1 MDFLKSFAI
10 AQAIIF
16 TLYVMYGL
24 FVYSFQCQY
33 TLAVAF
39 QGVSK
44 YSWQTVGN
52 VINLISTIIA
62 GGLYG
67 NIGLKIT
74 YVNVVERFFKGPP
87 LLSTKGRIYW
97 SILVVLF
104 WWVGFI
110 IGAAI
115 PQVQTLS
122 GMVGAAT
129 NMQVSLSPQGVSHS
143 DSLTLAPVHLLVPD
157 RLHVPLLASA

>member
-1 MDFLKSFAI
+1 
-10 AQAIIF
+10 
-16 TLYVMYGL
+16 LY
-24 FVYSFQCQY
+24 VYSFQGQY

-39 QGVSK
+39 QGVSR

-67 NIGLKIT
+67 NIGLKII
-74 YVNVVERFFKGPP
+74 YVNVVERYWGAPA
-87 LLSTKGRIYW
+87 LMTTKGRYCW
-97 SILVVLF
+97 GLTVLVF

-110 IGAAI
+110 IGSAI

-122 GMVGAAT
+122 GMVGAVT
-129 NMQVSLSPQGVSHS
+129 NMQFTYSFPTGFTFLYLVQLDYSRSTFHTWYTASTDRQ
-143 DSLTLAPVHLLVPD
+143 LAAL
-157 RLHVPLLASA
+157 